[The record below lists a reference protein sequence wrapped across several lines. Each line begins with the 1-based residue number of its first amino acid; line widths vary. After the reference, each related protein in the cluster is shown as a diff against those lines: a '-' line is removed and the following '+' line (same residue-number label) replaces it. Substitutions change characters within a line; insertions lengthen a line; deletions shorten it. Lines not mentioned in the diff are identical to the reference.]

1 MKPNK
6 NKKEK
11 LLAKILLLFWCRC
24 PVAVPKNAVGLT
36 LFLGIF
42 DRYHSLNSLH
52 LPPAALVSLPGVSP
66 PVLLRN
72 QYAKTKVLLREKYLC
87 FLVPVTGVAR
97 LRTER
102 WSALTATGSH
112 SLPTLRPRSSI
123 NIQNKKE
130 KLLAKLLFL
139 VLVPVTGVE
148 PVQCFHRRILSPL
161 RLPVPPHRQFCANI
175 LYSFGVDLSTEN

>member
-1 MKPNK
+1 M
-6 NKKEK
+6 
-11 LLAKILLLFWCRC
+11 FWCRC
-24 PVAVPKNAVGLT
+24 PVATKALSSFAKLT
-36 LFLGIF
+36 CHSPSCC
-42 DRYHSLNSLH
+42 HSLRSLH
-52 LPPAALVSLPGVSP
+52 LPPAALPSLP
-66 PVLLRN
+66 
-72 QYAKTKVLLREKYLC
+72 
-87 FLVPVTGVAR
+87 GVAR

-175 LYSFGVDLSTEN
+175 LYSFGVDLSTENSTDG